1 MVGIVTELFLQNFPL
16 TICRHDKE
24 INLIR
29 IGKLVLVIV
38 IPENIVVISLIDT
51 KVLSVN
57 NDT

>member
-1 MVGIVTELFLQNFPL
+1 MVGIVTELFLKNFPL

-24 INLIR
+24 INLVC

-38 IPENIVVISLIDT
+38 IPEDVVVISLIDT
-51 KVLSVN
+51 KMLSVN